1 MKALVTL
8 ILIFLMIG
16 CQQDKVNY
24 NKPVDLIPKAEMIDI
39 IYDMHLAV
47 SASNLKDIN
56 LDKRNYMSLVYEKY
70 NVDSTRFAN
79 SNLYYTS
86 RIQEY
91 EEMFEEVERRLDTL
105 TKVYREKVD
114 SIDADKKK
122 EREAKNK
129 RDSIIKANNPNP
141 IIRN

>member
-1 MKALVTL
+1 
-8 ILIFLMIG
+8 
-16 CQQDKVNY
+16 
-24 NKPVDLIPKAEMIDI
+24 
-39 IYDMHLAV
+39 MHLAV

-114 SIDADKKK
+114 SIEADKKK
-122 EREAKNK
+122 ERDAKK
-129 RDSIIKANNPNP
+129 KMDSIEKANRPKSV
-141 IIRN
+141 IRN